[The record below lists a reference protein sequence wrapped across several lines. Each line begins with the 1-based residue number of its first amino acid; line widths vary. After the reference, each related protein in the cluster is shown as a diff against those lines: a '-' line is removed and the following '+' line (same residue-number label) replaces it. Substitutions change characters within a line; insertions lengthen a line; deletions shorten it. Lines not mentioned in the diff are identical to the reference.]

1 MIPRFLPAAL
11 LLVACSGTR
20 GVTVSHGFAYAPVS
34 GGTMAA
40 YFTLVNRG
48 RMSDT
53 LTAVSSPRASSAAV
67 HEQTTMDGM
76 VHMQPAGPLPIAAG
90 DSVVLAPGG
99 RHLMLELSGGA
110 PAVGDSLPLTL
121 RFARSGEVH
130 VRLPVRAYGDAP

>member
-1 MIPRFLPAAL
+1 MMRRL
-11 LLVACSGTR
+11 LLVAPLLAACSGTQR
-20 GVTVSHGFAYAPVS
+20 VTVSHGFAFAPVS

-48 RMSDT
+48 RSADT
-53 LTAVSSPRASSAAV
+53 LTAVVSPLASSAAV
-67 HEQTTMDGM
+67 HEQMSMDGM

-99 RHLMLELSGGA
+99 RHLMLELSGAA

-121 RFARSGEVH
+121 RFARGGEVR